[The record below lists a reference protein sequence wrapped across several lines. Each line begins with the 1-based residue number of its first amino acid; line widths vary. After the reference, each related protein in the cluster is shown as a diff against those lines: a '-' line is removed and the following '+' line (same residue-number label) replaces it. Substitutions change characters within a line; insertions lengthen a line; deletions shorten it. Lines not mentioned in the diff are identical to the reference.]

1 MNLSLDRQS
10 FFGTRG
16 FSSALGSMD
25 TARNSGL
32 TLGNTGRNMSLSGR
46 AVNKAVNKAANK
58 AVNNAHILSTKTSKI
73 SHAKPPNNILS
84 NVSVAVL
91 NDEDMTQTL
100 KELLTENRM
109 LIRYKKGDE
118 IVTRMKKVF
127 KSAHL
132 QKNVKFRSDKKIK
145 WSPQYFI
152 NDDLSNLK
160 GFMGAELLRLN
171 IIAQLQDWE
180 ESETDFD
187 DRSASESEEEVE
199 VADNESENHDI
210 VVQDAETDSVT
221 IDAET
226 DSVTID
232 AETDSV
238 TIDAETDSVTIDAET
253 TVSLL
258 VSGSEEDTSG
268 GEESDNM

>member
-1 MNLSLDRQS
+1 VLHFIYLKIGFSLKKMNLSLDRQS

-46 AVNKAVNKAANK
+46 AVNKVSK
-58 AVNNAHILSTKTSKI
+58 AVNNTHILSTKTSKI
-73 SHAKPPNNILS
+73 SPVKPPNKNILS

-127 KSAHL
+127 KLAHL

-180 ESETDFD
+180 ESESDFD

-199 VADNESENHDI
+199 VMDNESENRDI
-210 VVQDAETDSVT
+210 EVHEEDEVVQEAETDSVT

-226 DSVTID
+226 DSVTI
-232 AETDSV
+232 E
-238 TIDAETDSVTIDAET
+238 AET

>member
-1 MNLSLDRQS
+1 MFTVLHFIYLKIGFSLKKMNLSLDRQS

-46 AVNKAVNKAANK
+46 AINKTVNT
-58 AVNNAHILSTKTSKI
+58 HILSTKTSKI
-73 SHAKPPNNILS
+73 SPVKPPNKNILS

-127 KSAHL
+127 KLAHL

-180 ESETDFD
+180 ESESDFD

-199 VADNESENHDI
+199 IEDNESENHDI
-210 VVQDAETDSVT
+210 EGHEDTEIVQDEVTAVINEEEIVQDEVTAVINEEEIVQDEVGSDEDSSNAE
-221 IDAET
+221 
-226 DSVTID
+226 
-232 AETDSV
+232 
-238 TIDAETDSVTIDAET
+238 
-253 TVSLL
+253 L
-258 VSGSEEDTSG
+258 
-268 GEESDNM
+268 SDV

>member
-1 MNLSLDRQS
+1 MNLSLSQQS
-10 FFGTRG
+10 FLGTRG
-16 FSSALGSMD
+16 ISSALGSMD

-32 TLGNTGRNMSLSGR
+32 TLGNTGRNMSLSG
-46 AVNKAVNKAANK
+46 KAVSKVSKVNNVVNNV
-58 AVNNAHILSTKTSKI
+58 VNNAHILSTSKI
-73 SHAKPPNNILS
+73 SPVKPPNKNILS
-84 NVSVAVL
+84 SVSVAVL
-91 NDEDMTQTL
+91 NDEDTTQTL

-127 KSAHL
+127 KLAHL

-180 ESETDFD
+180 DSESDFD

-199 VADNESENHDI
+199 IEDNESENHDI
-210 VVQDAETDSVT
+210 EGHEDTEIVQDEVPVVINEEEIVQDEVTAVINEEEIVQDEVGSDEDSSNAE
-221 IDAET
+221 
-226 DSVTID
+226 
-232 AETDSV
+232 
-238 TIDAETDSVTIDAET
+238 
-253 TVSLL
+253 L
-258 VSGSEEDTSG
+258 
-268 GEESDNM
+268 SDV